1 MAPTTTKLAII
12 SGASTGIGYYLAQN
26 APKKDTTS
34 SRAAKRNISVCLTQT
49 WVLLKC
55 RKA

>member
-1 MAPTTTKLAII
+1 MEGNAMAPTTTKLAMI

-34 SRAAKRNISVCLTQT
+34 
-49 WVLLKC
+49 
-55 RKA
+55 